1 MEFLKNSGFSD
12 EEIDAIINKYDASTI
27 DTFLFNQDNVEEVIA
42 YLKDFGILDIPKLM
56 LERIDIFYL
65 PTIKIKELFS
75 KYEKDSVIKSIDYD
89 ASIFDEMM

>member
-1 MEFLKNSGFSD
+1 MEFLKNNGFSI
-12 EEIDAIINKYDASTI
+12 EEINEILNKYDEDTI

-42 YLKDFGILDIPKLM
+42 YFKDFGILNIPKLM

-65 PTIKIKELFS
+65 PTIKLKELFS
-75 KYEKDSVIKSIDYD
+75 HYEKESIIQSLDYD